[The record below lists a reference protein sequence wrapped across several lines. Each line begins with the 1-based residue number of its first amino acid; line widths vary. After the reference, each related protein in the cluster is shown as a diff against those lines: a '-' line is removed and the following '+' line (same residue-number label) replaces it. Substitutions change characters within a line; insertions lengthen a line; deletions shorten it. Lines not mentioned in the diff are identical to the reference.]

1 MATLSAVGS
10 PKAITPRGFG
20 LMLRF
25 FPAACRA
32 VVISAHEMETM
43 GVAVRPHVA

>member
-1 MATLSAVGS
+1 MATLLAVGS
-10 PKAITPRGFG
+10 PEAITPRGVS

-32 VVISAHEMETM
+32 VVISTNEMETM